1 MRQDH
6 QPDQRGPIL
15 FLVLLAMIALLVV
28 AWGAGQD
35 EADGAPT
42 TGAPSEP
49 LGPSSPLFR
58 PTGPPMVEIAPPE
71 PSSEPSSS
79 GAEPVESSGAEPVEE
94 VAPEP
99 PVELPGGGT
108 RIFADNRFLVAYY
121 GTGQTPA
128 MGVLGETDPDTMDR
142 RLHRAAAPFRRPGQ
156 PVRHVYELIVT
167 IADASPGP
175 DGDYSHDIPR
185 SEVRR
190 YIRAAHRNDALLL
203 LDIQPGRSGF
213 LETAQRWEWALRD
226 PWVGLALDPEWR
238 MRPHEVPGR
247 TIGQVGAREVN
258 RTSAWL
264 ARLTKDQGLP
274 EKLFVLHQF
283 RTDMIEDIDQIRQ
296 RANLAM
302 VQHVD
307 GFGTRGQKLATYH
320 HVARPRQFAMGFK
333 LFYDEDVRRMGPRE
347 VHAVRPKVRFVSFQ

>member
-1 MRQDH
+1 MEAL
-6 QPDQRGPIL
+6 PDRRGP
-15 FLVLLAMIALLVV
+15 VLCAVALALLTLLVV
-28 AWGAGQD
+28 AWAAGRGGAG
-35 EADGAPT
+35 
-42 TGAPSEP
+42 
-49 LGPSSPLFR
+49 SPAA
-58 PTGPPMVEIAPPE
+58 VELVETPE
-71 PSSEPSSS
+71 RASR
-79 GAEPVESSGAEPVEE
+79 VE
-94 VAPEP
+94 

-108 RIFADNRFLVAYY
+108 RIFTRNRFLVAYY

-128 MGVLGETDPDTMDR
+128 LGVLGESDPDTMDR
-142 RLHRAAAPFRRPGQ
+142 RLHRAAAPFQRPG
-156 PVRHVYELIVT
+156 VRIQHVYELIVT

-185 SEVRR
+185 SVVQG
-190 YIRAAHRNDALLL
+190 YIDAAHRNDALLL

-238 MRPHEVPGR
+238 MGPREVPGR
-247 TIGQVGAREVN
+247 TTGQVGAREVN
-258 RTSAWL
+258 KTSAWL
-264 ARLTKDQGLP
+264 ATLAKDHGLP

-283 RTDMIEDIDQIRQ
+283 RTDMIPEIAGVRP
-296 RANLAM
+296 RAFLAM

-320 HVARPRQFAMGFK
+320 HVARPRQFTMGFK

-347 VHAVRPKVRFVSFQ
+347 VHAIRPKVRFVSFQ